1 MINPINVVKVFT
13 DRASSLFGAARSSN
27 STTTD
32 TVTNRESEAADLL
45 CGVLESIARSDSHTV
60 DIETTLDHESV
71 DDEMVNDVD
80 DEGSAEETSDP
91 NWNDESEEEDGDEEK
106 ALRKQFSI
114 EYMIKAVNY
123 YDEINP
129 QTGKRKRRWATVKHQ
144 FRRIPHQV
152 YLSRFR
158 RYLEKHGTKKQK
170 LDQIDDHVYDMF
182 ERAREK
188 VLPVHDIDLR
198 RWALKK
204 AMDESLHNFV
214 ASAHWLLTFKHKHNI
229 TSRKIT
235 KVRDAISFLNL

>member
-1 MINPINVVKVFT
+1 MINPVNVMKAFA
-13 DRASSLFGAARSSN
+13 DRASSLFSTISSN
-27 STTTD
+27 DATTTA
-32 TVTNRESEAADLL
+32 TITNRESEVADLL
-45 CGVLESIARSDSHTV
+45 CGVLESIARSDSHTF
-60 DIETTLDHESV
+60 DIETTLDHELV
-71 DDEMVNDVD
+71 DDEIVNDVD
-80 DEGSAEETSDP
+80 DESSAEETSDP
-91 NWNDESEEEDGDEEK
+91 NWNEEGEESDEDEEK

-129 QTGKRKRRWATVKHQ
+129 QTGKRKRSWATVKHQ

-170 LDQIDDHVYDMF
+170 LDQIDDHVYDML

-188 VLPVHDIDLR
+188 ALSVHDIDLR

-235 KVRDAISFLNL
+235 KVRDVISFLNL